1 MLLLQADRPVIAH
14 DRPMTAFPTLYLSHG
29 SPMIAVESSP
39 TQAFLQRLGPTI
51 DRLWGRPR
59 AIVIMSAHTMQSPA
73 VLGVDRHQTIH
84 DFGGFPP
91 ALYALRYDAPGSVEV
106 ARHVSS
112 LLSEAGLPTPVID
125 EPGLDHGIW
134 TALMHLWPHADV
146 PVVPLALPAQATPD
160 QLWAMGQALR
170 GLSEDVIVI
179 GSGSLT
185 HNLRRVFQS
194 GRLAAGLKQL
204 PEDPDCAAF
213 RDWVAQHAAAGD
225 WAALRAY
232 RLQAPHAAAMHPTD
246 EHWRPFYLA
255 AGSGALPSSTPALGI
270 RLHGDVEFGCLAMDA
285 YAFGPAAPEL
295 ARAMST

>member
-1 MLLLQADRPVIAH
+1 
-14 DRPMTAFPTLYLSHG
+14 MTALPALYLSHG
-29 SPMIAVESSP
+29 SPMIAMEASS
-39 TQAFLQRLGPTI
+39 TQAFLRKLGPAI

-73 VLGVDRHQTIH
+73 VLGVDTHQTIH

-91 ALYALRYDAPGSVEV
+91 ELYALRYDAPGSINV
-106 ARHVSS
+106 AREVSR
-112 LLSEAGLPTPVID
+112 LLTTAGLPTPVID

-134 TALMHLWPHADV
+134 TALMHLWPQADV

-160 QLWAMGQALR
+160 QLWAMGQALQ
-170 GLSEDVIVI
+170 GLPGDVIVI

-194 GRLAAGLKQL
+194 GRLAAGQKDL
-204 PEDPDCAAF
+204 PEDADCAAF
-213 RDWVAQHAAAGD
+213 RAWVEARAGAGD

-232 RLQAPHAAAMHPTD
+232 RQQAPHAAAIHPTD

-255 AGSGALPSSTPALGI
+255 AGAGTLPASSPAPGL
-270 RLHGDVEFGCLAMDA
+270 RLHADVEFGCLAMDA
-285 YAFGPAAPEL
+285 YGFGPGAPLL
-295 ARAMST
+295 AQALHT